1 MDTDWNMDDISLLLK
16 VGLFLGAGAAAPAAG
31 LAAMPAA
38 LVLATYGTVLKA
50 ELGVRAPERL
60 RACAGRLLEA
70 CEAGT
75 MLEASEWLANATSSW
90 RAA

>member
-1 MDTDWNMDDISLLLK
+1 M
-16 VGLFLGAGAAAPAAG
+16 
-31 LAAMPAA
+31 
-38 LVLATYGTVLKA
+38 ATFEG

-90 RAA
+90 LAA

>member
-1 MDTDWNMDDISLLLK
+1 MPRTSTRHHLPRTYP
-16 VGLFLGAGAAAPAAG
+16 APTPHLRARTH
-31 LAAMPAA
+31 PSPSYPPRTPRRRS
-38 LVLATYGTVLKA
+38 VATFEA

>member
-1 MDTDWNMDDISLLLK
+1 MHGALPSLQSTPRHTQIISPT
-16 VGLFLGAGAAAPAAG
+16 AAPRRRS
-31 LAAMPAA
+31 
-38 LVLATYGTVLKA
+38 VATFEE

-70 CEAGT
+70 CDAGT
-75 MLEASEWLANATSSW
+75 MLEASEWLANATSRW